1 MAHHMCFFDQSG
13 VGVTVEYPATLSLL
27 LIRAGYAVHRE
38 NKFKMVGLAMQY
50 AICRENKFK
59 MAGFLSSWQRGML
72 YAVSNVCKR
81 RSDSMT
87 CVARLFRL
95 MD

>member
-38 NKFKMVGLAMQY
+38 NKFKMVGF
-50 AICRENKFK
+50 FK
-59 MAGFLSSWQRGML
+59 
-72 YAVSNVCKR
+72 
-81 RSDSMT
+81 
-87 CVARLFRL
+87 
-95 MD
+95 